1 MGSVTAAAAR
11 VRPHH
16 LAYVIYT
23 SGSTGKPKGVLVEH
37 KGVVNL
43 LHGTAERYPQHESW
57 VIGVS
62 TAYVFDVFAHVLF
75 NAAGVRALPS
85 PRSDRSLRH
94 YPIHLSRLRRCL
106 GRGVCFSKTARL
118 C

>member
-1 MGSVTAAAAR
+1 MGAAAAVAR

-37 KGVVNL
+37 GGVVNL
-43 LHGTAERYPQHESW
+43 LHGTVERYPQHEPW

-62 TAYVFDVFAHVLF
+62 TAYVFDVFVHVLF
-75 NAAGVRALPS
+75 NAVGVRSTLVQ
-85 PRSDRSLRH
+85 
-94 YPIHLSRLRRCL
+94 I
-106 GRGVCFSKTARL
+106 
-118 C
+118 

>member
-1 MGSVTAAAAR
+1 MGVGLGAATAAR

-43 LHGTAERYPQHESW
+43 LHSTSERYPQHEPW
-57 VIGVS
+57 DIGVS
-62 TAYVFDVFAHVLF
+62 TAYVFDVFVHVLF
-75 NAAGVRALPS
+75 NAVGVRCASAQTS
-85 PRSDRSLRH
+85 P
-94 YPIHLSRLRRCL
+94 
-106 GRGVCFSKTARL
+106 
-118 C
+118 